1 MPVQAWDRHHFF
13 VQYKN
18 EKLVGGIDLNILVI
32 NAGSSSLKYQLV
44 NIATHK
50 VVAKGLC
57 ERVGTEE
64 SSHKHGIDDNEF
76 VYELPLP
83 DHTAAVQVVLD
94 VLSKGPNAVIHD
106 MSEIAAVGHRVVHG
120 GEYFEKSALI
130 DEDVISKIDELA
142 ELAPLHNKAALAG
155 IFACRK
161 LMPDTPMVAVFDTS
175 FFQTLPPSAYMYP
188 LPYEYYEKY
197 GVRKYGAHG
206 TSHRYIA
213 ERAADLLGEPL
224 TDFRLITC
232 HLGNGCS
239 ISAIDHGSPID
250 TSMGFT
256 PLDGL
261 MMGTRCGSIDPAIVT
276 FLMEKL
282 DLTPGEM
289 NDIMNKQ
296 SGLLGISG
304 ISNDL
309 RSVREASEA
318 GDERA
323 MLAYEM
329 YSSRVKKYIGQ
340 YFFMLGGADAIVLTA
355 GVGEN
360 CDKMRRMIFS
370 GLQPLGII
378 LDPAKNKQRGFERFI
393 SSDKSEVPV
402 IVIPTDEEYM
412 IARDTY
418 DIVRA
423 KTQIVP
429 VQK

>member
-1 MPVQAWDRHHFF
+1 M
-13 VQYKN
+13 
-18 EKLVGGIDLNILVI
+18 NILVI

-213 ERAADLLGEPL
+213 ERAADLLGESL
-224 TDFRLITC
+224 TDLRLITC

>member
-1 MPVQAWDRHHFF
+1 M
-13 VQYKN
+13 
-18 EKLVGGIDLNILVI
+18 NILVI

-44 NIATHK
+44 NVTTHK

-57 ERVGTEE
+57 ERVGSEE
-64 SSHKHGIDDNEF
+64 SSHKHGIDENEY

-94 VLSKGPNAVIHD
+94 VLTKGPNAVIHD

-120 GEYFEKSALI
+120 GEYFQKSALI

-197 GVRKYGAHG
+197 SVRKYGAHG

-213 ERAADLLGEPL
+213 ERAADMLGEPL
-224 TDFRLITC
+224 TDLCLITC

-239 ISAIDHGSPID
+239 ISAIDHGCPID

-276 FLMEKL
+276 YLMDKL
-282 DLTPGEM
+282 ELTPGEM
-289 NDIMNKQ
+289 NDIMNKK

-329 YSSRVKKYIGQ
+329 YSSRVKKFIGQ

-378 LDPAKNKQRGFERFI
+378 LDPAKNSSVDLSVLFLLI
-393 SSDKSEVPV
+393 SLKFPLSLFL
-402 IVIPTDEEYM
+402 PT
-412 IARDTY
+412 RNT
-418 DIVRA
+418 
-423 KTQIVP
+423 
-429 VQK
+429 

>member
-224 TDFRLITC
+224 TDLRLITC

-412 IARDTY
+412 IARDAY

>member
-1 MPVQAWDRHHFF
+1 M
-13 VQYKN
+13 
-18 EKLVGGIDLNILVI
+18 NILVI

-44 NIATHK
+44 NVTTHK

-57 ERVGTEE
+57 ERVGSEE
-64 SSHKHGIDDNEF
+64 SSHKHGIDENEY

-94 VLSKGPNAVIHD
+94 VLTKGPNAVIHD

-120 GEYFEKSALI
+120 GEYFQKSALI

-197 GVRKYGAHG
+197 SVRKYGAHG

-213 ERAADLLGEPL
+213 ERAADILGEPL
-224 TDFRLITC
+224 TDLRLITC

-276 FLMEKL
+276 YLMDKL
-282 DLTPGEM
+282 ELTPGEM
-289 NDIMNKQ
+289 NDIMNKK

-329 YSSRVKKYIGQ
+329 YSSRVKKFIGQ

-378 LDPAKNKQRGFERFI
+378 LDPTKNKQRGFERII

-429 VQK
+429 VPKEN